1 MIRVVALWR
10 HPIKSHGRERIEKV
24 ELVAG
29 QTMPWDRHWAVTHE
43 RTKFDGSWVS
53 CANFMIGVRTPALAG
68 IWAELDDA
76 AGRLT
81 LRHDD
86 LGEIGFDPETE
97 ADRFLAWV
105 APLCAGESFQPTG
118 LVTAP
123 VGLTDSNYPTVS
135 IMTEASHRA
144 VADRLGRPLEMER
157 WRGNIWLEGT
167 APWEEFEWVGHD
179 VQIGD
184 ALLHVEEPIQRCKHT
199 MANPRTG
206 LRDTDTLAVLRE
218 GWDHENFGVN
228 ATVTKGGRVAMGD
241 AVKVI

>member
-1 MIRVVALWR
+1 MIRVSALWR
-10 HPIKSHGRERIEKV
+10 HPIKSHGRERIETV

-43 RTKFDGSWVS
+43 RTKFDGDWVP

-68 IWAELDDA
+68 IWAELDED

-86 LGEIGFDPETE
+86 LGEITFDPENDVE
-97 ADRFLAWV
+97 RFLTWV
-105 APLCAGESFQPTG
+105 KPLSADQSFEPTG
-118 LVTAP
+118 LISGS
-123 VGLTDSNYPTVS
+123 VGMTDSNYPTVS
-135 IMTEASHRA
+135 IMTEASHKA
-144 VADRLGRPLEMER
+144 VEGRLGRPLEVAR

-167 APWEEFEWVGHD
+167 APWEEFEWVGRD
-179 VQIGD
+179 VQIGE
-184 ALLHVEEPIQRCKHT
+184 AVLHVEEPIERCKHT

-206 LRDTDTLAVLRE
+206 RRDTDTLAVLRE

-228 ATVTKGGRVAMGD
+228 ATVTKGGRVAKGD
-241 AVKVI
+241 LVKVI